1 MPACIKHGRHYSFN
15 NFTDNRINLLTQMK
29 KIFNKIIGKTKT
41 KLTKG
46 QQSAE
51 IINEVIEYATGEESS
66 EVEKELIMSLVKFRD
81 TTVKQIMKSR
91 MDIIALDYDS
101 NFDEV
106 LDFVSKW
113 QFSRIPVYKEEIDVM
128 EGILHIKHLFQ
139 YRAEGKNFEWQ
150 KILQPVEFIPET
162 KKIDELLKYFQ
173 QKRLHVAIVVDE
185 HGGTAGLVTLEDI
198 IEEIVG
204 EIHDEFDEDEHNYTK
219 IDDKTFSFEA
229 KILLIDFCK
238 IIKVEPSL
246 FEEVKGESESL
257 GGLILELYSD
267 LPKLG
272 DKIHFERFE
281 FQIEAADNKRIQRIK
296 VLIHEEDPINES
308 KNTTHK

>member
-1 MPACIKHGRHYSFN
+1 MK
-15 NFTDNRINLLTQMK
+15 RIL
-29 KIFNKIIGKTKT
+29 NKILKQSKK
-41 KLTKG
+41 KLSDS

-51 IINEVIEYATGEESS
+51 IINEVIELATGEESS
-66 EVEKELIMSLVKFRD
+66 EEEKELIKSLVKFRD

-91 MDIIALDYDS
+91 MDIVSLDYDS
-101 NFDEV
+101 DFDEV

-113 QFSRIPVYKEEIDVM
+113 QFSRIPVYKNDVDTI

-139 YRAEGKNFEWQ
+139 HRRESKDFDWQ
-150 KILQPVEFIPET
+150 KLLQPVQFIPET

-173 QKRLHVAIVVDE
+173 LKRLHLAIIVDE

-204 EIHDEFDEDEHNYTK
+204 EIHDEFDEVEYPFMK
-219 IDDKTFSFEA
+219 IDDQTFIFEA

-238 IIKVEPSL
+238 VIKVDPEL
-246 FEEVKGESESL
+246 FDEVKGESESL
-257 GGLILELYSD
+257 GGLVLEIYSD

-272 DKIHFERFE
+272 DKINFDRFE
-281 FQIEAADNKRIQRIK
+281 FYIEAADNKRIQKIK
-296 VLIHEEDPINES
+296 VTIGKDEKTNED
-308 KNTTHK
+308 